1 MSEPDIARAANP
13 IRAANGGLML
23 LGVAFLGI
31 GLWSA
36 TGAFVD
42 LDVINVHHP
51 KSWPHQL
58 LTEMSIAIILMG
70 FGPWCL
76 LRGFRSPVRQR

>member
-1 MSEPDIARAANP
+1 
-13 IRAANGGLML
+13 

-36 TGAFVD
+36 TGAVVD
-42 LDVINVHHP
+42 LDLINDHHP
-51 KSWPHQL
+51 NSWPHQVVV
-58 LTEMSIAIILMG
+58 EMGIAIMLMG

-76 LRGFRSPVRQR
+76 LRGIRSPVRQR